1 VLSFLPGNKLP
12 EVPFSGFDLFV
23 HAMFYLVLSFFG
35 GRFIFVFY
43 PFAASITLLII
54 SFVVM
59 SIDGVVIEL
68 IQEFF
73 ITSRTGEVKDILAN
87 TVGILL
93 GLSATKLFYG

>member
-1 VLSFLPGNKLP
+1 MPGNKLP

-23 HAMFYLVLSFFG
+23 HAMFYLVLSFLG
-35 GRFIFVFY
+35 GRFVFVFY
-43 PFAASITLLII
+43 PFAAYITLLIV
-54 SFVVM
+54 SFGIT
-59 SIDGVVIEL
+59 SIYGVAIEL

-87 TVGILL
+87 TIGVLL

>member
-1 VLSFLPGNKLP
+1 
-12 EVPFSGFDLFV
+12 
-23 HAMFYLVLSFFG
+23 
-35 GRFIFVFY
+35 
-43 PFAASITLLII
+43 
-54 SFVVM
+54 M
-59 SIDGVVIEL
+59 SIYGVVIEL